1 MSCESLSSLLLFL
14 QGRVIRMGR
23 RWNLFFDQ
31 VASMLSWF
39 KRGTILVAMMKMI
52 REYTMIMFVYLP
64 KFGWF
69 NPWVFCDKLKIS
81 PRKQQR
87 WDVSVGYQRLTMGS
101 PCFFFNHQLM
111 FGEILDQTWSR
122 HFNSDSSSDVFV
134 WTITI
139 LVKSQW
145 VKSHHTYLDSMS
157 WLIPSPVHI
166 EHPNCMVPMIWN
178 FPTSTMVS
186 FRGCLIWRG
195 EGIRNVSSCHGS

>member
-101 PCFFFNHQLM
+101 PCFFL
-111 FGEILDQTWSR
+111 II
-122 HFNSDSSSDVFV
+122 NSC
-134 WTITI
+134 
-139 LVKSQW
+139 LVKFWIKHDPDISI
-145 VKSHHTYLDSMS
+145 VIHLVMFLYEPSLF
-157 WLIPSPVHI
+157 WLNHNGLNLITHIWIP
-166 EHPNCMVPMIWN
+166 C
-178 FPTSTMVS
+178 
-186 FRGCLIWRG
+186 RD
-195 EGIRNVSSCHGS
+195 